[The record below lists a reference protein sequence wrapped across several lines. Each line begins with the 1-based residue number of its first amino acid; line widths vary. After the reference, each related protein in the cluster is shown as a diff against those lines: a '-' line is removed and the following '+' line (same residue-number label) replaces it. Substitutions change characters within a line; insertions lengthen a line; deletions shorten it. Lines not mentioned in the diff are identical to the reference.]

1 MKRCLVSTLS
11 ALLFSCPFWSPVA
24 GQPVPEGH
32 SVSINGSEMYYET
45 LGEGEPL
52 LLVHGWSGNSDYF
65 GPLLRELALEFL
77 GEAEAGLE
85 GQGS

>member
-1 MKRCLVSTLS
+1 MKRCLVSTFS
-11 ALLFSCPFWSPVA
+11 ALLFFFPSWSSVA

-32 SVSINGSEMYYET
+32 SVPINGFEMYYET

-65 GPLLRELALEFL
+65 GPLLRELAGEFF
-77 GEAEAGLE
+77 GEGEAGLE
-85 GQGS
+85 GKGS